1 MELASSKSPKGK
13 ISPDGSILSSPAMR
27 ALCVQCI
34 ALLLSY
40 LVYSLDKRFFTAS
53 LSPYLILVAHSLFAV
68 LISIML
74 RLKWWW
80 WLIEFIF
87 PYAVVASLVYQLSP
101 GYSLLIF
108 VLMVL
113 LFWSTYRTQVPYFPS
128 KSSLLPCIL
137 EQMPT
142 TPALRFID
150 IGSGFGGLS
159 LNLSRARPDQQF
171 YGVEIAPFP
180 WLVSWIRAR
189 FSSGNAQ
196 FFLRNYLAL
205 DFAEFDLIFAYLS
218 PAVMPALWEKA
229 RAEMKKGTL
238 LMSYEFPIPGVEAD
252 LLIKSGVNDPV
263 LYVWRI

>member
-13 ISPDGSILSSPAMR
+13 ISPDGSILSSPAIR
-27 ALCVQCI
+27 ALFVQCI

-40 LVYSLDKRFFTAS
+40 ILYNLDKEFFAAS

-74 RLKWWW
+74 RLQWWW
-80 WLIEFIF
+80 WLIEFFF

-142 TPALRFID
+142 MPGLRFID
-150 IGSGFGGLS
+150 VGSGFGGLS
-159 LNLSRARPDQQF
+159 LNLSRARPEQHF

-180 WLVSWIRAR
+180 WLASWIRAR
-189 FSSGNAQ
+189 FSSGSAE
-196 FFLRNYLAL
+196 FFLGNYLAL
-205 DFAEFDLIFAYLS
+205 DFAGFDLIFAYLS
-218 PAVMPALWEKA
+218 PAAMPALWEKA
-229 RAEMKKGTL
+229 QAEMKKGAL
-238 LMSYEFPIPGVEAD
+238 LMSYEFPIPGIEAD
-252 LLIKSGVNDPV
+252 LQIKSGANDPV